1 MKKFLLTLVWVSIL
15 SLLFPSCA
23 VNQIKQEEDP
33 VVLTWYI
40 FGVKQPDHDRVLDEV
55 NQELREK
62 LGVELRLEV
71 IPSGE
76 FDDTMRLMTTSRE
89 PYDLVFTSNWKNEF
103 DINIARQAF
112 LPLDELYEKY
122 GQAIKSQM
130 PEWLESAGRVDGTL
144 YAIPNQQVAARQAGL
159 IVQKEYADAY
169 GLTEEPMQSLEEI
182 EPFLQW
188 VTENVPDKIPIDV
201 RDNFYQEVEYENFAS
216 GMVWVEKDDPYT
228 VYPVTEINAGQL
240 ELDRRWYE
248 KGYLRKDIATI
259 TDNTEDVMAN
269 RYVCTLSAYK
279 PGLGAE
285 WTARQGI
292 EYIAIPVGEPY
303 MKAASG
309 NETMTAIS
317 RTSEHSEEAMQL
329 LNLLYEEPELFNKL
343 LFGLEGIHYTKTGDD
358 SIELIEGS
366 GYCYGTEAWK
376 LGNQFLAWR
385 LPGQEEDVW
394 EETTRMNETAR
405 VSLLRGFNFDPQ
417 PVQKE
422 LTRLA
427 AVEREFKKELYRA
440 EDLDAYR
447 ESYRQQMEEAGL
459 TRVVKEVQRQL
470 DSWRATKGTP

>member
-1 MKKFLLTLVWVSIL
+1 
-15 SLLFPSCA
+15 
-23 VNQIKQEEDP
+23 
-33 VVLTWYI
+33 
-40 FGVKQPDHDRVLDEV
+40 
-55 NQELREK
+55 
-62 LGVELRLEV
+62 
-71 IPSGE
+71 
-76 FDDTMRLMTTSRE
+76 
-89 PYDLVFTSNWKNEF
+89 
-103 DINIARQAF
+103 
-112 LPLDELYEKY
+112 
-122 GQAIKSQM
+122 
-130 PEWLESAGRVDGTL
+130 
-144 YAIPNQQVAARQAGL
+144 
-159 IVQKEYADAY
+159 
-169 GLTEEPMQSLEEI
+169 
-182 EPFLQW
+182 
-188 VTENVPDKIPIDV
+188 
-201 RDNFYQEVEYENFAS
+201 
-216 GMVWVEKDDPYT
+216 
-228 VYPVTEINAGQL
+228 
-240 ELDRRWYE
+240 
-248 KGYLRKDIATI
+248 
-259 TDNTEDVMAN
+259 
-269 RYVCTLSAYK
+269 
-279 PGLGAE
+279 
-285 WTARQGI
+285 
-292 EYIAIPVGEPY
+292 
-303 MKAASG
+303 
-309 NETMTAIS
+309 MTAIS

-447 ESYRQQMEEAGL
+447 ESYRQQMEEAGV